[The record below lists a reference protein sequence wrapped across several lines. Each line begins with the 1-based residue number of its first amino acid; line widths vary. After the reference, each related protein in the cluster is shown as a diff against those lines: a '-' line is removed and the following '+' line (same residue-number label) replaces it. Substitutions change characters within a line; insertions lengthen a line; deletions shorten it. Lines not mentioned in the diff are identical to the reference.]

1 MEDKGYKR
9 CGPCPEAGKPGSAG
23 KRAVQGRAI
32 GLVCAP
38 DEITKGRTMAA
49 RRNNARKKQKRRR
62 HADRNKALTAQASA
76 GAAESGSRPKRA
88 TKKAG

>member
-1 MEDKGYKR
+1 MWGLSS
-9 CGPCPEAGKPGSAG
+9 GAGSPVPPG

-38 DEITKGRTMAA
+38 DKITKGRTMAA

-62 HADRNKALTAQASA
+62 HADRNKVLTAQASA
-76 GAAESGSRPKRA
+76 GAAESAASRPKRA

>member
-1 MEDKGYKR
+1 
-9 CGPCPEAGKPGSAG
+9 
-23 KRAVQGRAI
+23 
-32 GLVCAP
+32 
-38 DEITKGRTMAA
+38 MAA